1 MTQATLPLEIE
12 VPDTAD
18 PKITALNDSPLTG
31 SVKGERSM
39 MAFPFFHLAK
49 GRRMKP
55 ITYDDGTARIEVRPS
70 STGLATIYDKDILLY
85 LASLMVEKINK
96 GEAPGPE
103 FTFTAHDFI
112 RVVGANRSARTYAR
126 VAGALERLQGTQIRT
141 NIEAGGEGEDGWFS
155 WIAEARVA
163 YVKGARGEKRLKGI
177 TVRLCNWMHRAILK
191 DLRILTYDHR
201 YFALGP
207 IERRLYELA
216 RSHCGKQP
224 KFVIRLERLYEK
236 VGCEDE
242 LRNFKVKLKKIAAGQ
257 TIPEYFVS
265 LVDDPA
271 SAITADQIANG
282 EAPRPAP
289 GRQPLV
295 AFHPKGGAAIE
306 G

>member
-1 MTQATLPLEIE
+1 MN
-12 VPDTAD
+12 DTAGTLD
-18 PKITALNDSPLTG
+18 LDITPVDSPLTG

-49 GRRMKP
+49 GRRMRP
-55 ITYDDGTARIEVRPS
+55 IHYDDGTARIEVRPS
-70 STGLATIYDKDILLY
+70 SAGLATIYDKDILLY
-85 LASLMVEKINK
+85 LASLMVEKINQ
-96 GEAPGPE
+96 GATPGPE

-141 NIEAGGEGEDGWFS
+141 NIEAGGKGEDGWFS
-155 WIAEARVA
+155 WIAEAQVA
-163 YVKGARGEKRLKGI
+163 YVKDTRGAKRLKSI

-216 RSHCGKQP
+216 RSHCGRQP

-242 LRNFKVKLKKIAAGQ
+242 LRNFKVKLKRIVAAQ
-257 TIPEYFVS
+257 TLPEYFIT
-265 LVDDPA
+265 LIEDPA
-271 SAITADQIANG
+271 GALTRERVAAREI
-282 EAPRPAP
+282 PRPPAS
-289 GRQPLV
+289 RHPLV
-295 AFHPKGGAAIE
+295 AFQPKAAISE
-306 G
+306 DLD

>member
-1 MTQATLPLEIE
+1 MAEQAQRAQHAVQGELFAPEI
-12 VPDTAD
+12 PT
-18 PKITALNDSPLTG
+18 DSPLTG

-39 MAFPFFHLAK
+39 MAFPFFHLSK
-49 GRRMKP
+49 GRRLRP
-55 ITYDDGTARIEVRPS
+55 ITYDDGSVKIEVRPS
-70 STGLATIYDKDILLY
+70 ATGLATIYDKDILLY
-85 LASLMVEKINK
+85 LASLMVEKINL
-96 GEAPGPE
+96 GAEPGPE

-141 NIEAGGEGEDGWFS
+141 NIEAGGMGEDGWFS

-163 YVKGARGEKRLKGI
+163 YVRGQRGERRLKAI
-177 TVRLCNWMHRAILK
+177 TVRLCNWLHRAILK

-216 RSHCGKQP
+216 RSHCGRQDR
-224 KFVIRLERLYEK
+224 FVIRLARLYEK

-242 LRNFKVKLKKIAAGQ
+242 MRNFKVKLRRIAAQ
-257 TIPEYFVS
+257 QSIPEYFVT

-271 SAITADQIANG
+271 GPLMAEAVVAG
-282 EAPRPAP
+282 ERPRPARV
-289 GRQPLV
+289 RQPLV
-295 AFHPKGGAAIE
+295 AFQPKA
-306 G
+306 